1 MGGGGRDGR
10 LRMATL
16 INDHARARTKT
27 RGNPEPRHT
36 RASNK
41 LRCASMAVHLTASD
55 LARVMLLLD
64 ASTIARNV
72 GLHLV
77 FAASRHA
84 VCSHSDLG
92 GCADGSAS
100 WVGGVDQVLD
110 LRHCVLVWIA
120 TSFRPRP
127 RMCKHA
133 NPVQLV
139 FCRAMFSRTLCAPY
153 SQPPPSTRLCS
164 TGLSNRKR
172 GA

>member
-16 INDHARARTKT
+16 IKDHARARTKT

-41 LRCASMAVHLTASD
+41 VLRWASMAVHLTAAD

-64 ASTIARNV
+64 ASTIARTV
-72 GLHLV
+72 GRHLV
-77 FAASRHA
+77 FAASRRA
-84 VCSHSDLG
+84 VCSHSYLGG

-110 LRHCVLVWIA
+110 LRDGV
-120 TSFRPRP
+120 
-127 RMCKHA
+127 
-133 NPVQLV
+133 
-139 FCRAMFSRTLCAPY
+139 
-153 SQPPPSTRLCS
+153 
-164 TGLSNRKR
+164 
-172 GA
+172 

>member
-16 INDHARARTKT
+16 INDHTKARTKT

-41 LRCASMAVHLTASD
+41 VLRSGSMAVHLTAAD

-72 GLHLV
+72 GCHLV
-77 FAASRHA
+77 FAESRRA

-92 GCADGSAS
+92 GCADDSAS
-100 WVGGVDQVLD
+100 WVGGVEKKNYWYLIQ
-110 LRHCVLVWIA
+110 
-120 TSFRPRP
+120 
-127 RMCKHA
+127 
-133 NPVQLV
+133 
-139 FCRAMFSRTLCAPY
+139 
-153 SQPPPSTRLCS
+153 
-164 TGLSNRKR
+164 
-172 GA
+172 

>member
-41 LRCASMAVHLTASD
+41 VLRSASMAVHLTAAD

-72 GLHLV
+72 GRHLV
-77 FAASRHA
+77 FAASRRA

-100 WVGGVDQVLD
+100 WVGGVNQVLD
-110 LRHCVLVWIA
+110 LRQRASVWIA

-133 NPVQLV
+133 NPVQHV
-139 FCRAMFSRTLCAPY
+139 FCRAMCSRTL
-153 SQPPPSTRLCS
+153 
-164 TGLSNRKR
+164 
-172 GA
+172 